1 MESRVDKETGETDEH
16 QTDEQLMAA
25 FARGSGGES
34 EAAFQSLFRRY
45 RQAVYGFFRR
55 RLGDAALAEELAQE
69 TFLALLKARGR
80 YEASALFRT
89 YLYGIAFRILKA
101 HRRKAVF
108 RAMFTGK
115 ASATGD
121 QGAGKPGHAEPA
133 QETGVEAGL
142 VLRQAVGRLDR
153 MDREIVLLREFEDLS
168 YMEIAAVLGIPVNTV
183 RSRLFR
189 ARMAL
194 RDLLT
199 EPAPIEDAKEMQRA
213 EGQA

>member
-1 MESRVDKETGETDEH
+1 MKGRVDKEARETDEH

-45 RQAVYGFFRR
+45 RQPMYGFFRR
-55 RLGDAALAEELAQE
+55 RVGDAALAEELAQE
-69 TFLALLKARGR
+69 TFLAVLKARGR
-80 YEASALFRT
+80 HEATALFRT

-101 HRRKAVF
+101 QRRKAVF
-108 RAMFTGK
+108 RAMFAGR
-115 ASATGD
+115 SSGD
-121 QGAGKPGHAEPA
+121 REAGGPRQAEPA
-133 QETGVEAGL
+133 QATGVEAGL
-142 VLRQAVGRLDR
+142 VLRQAVGRLER
-153 MDREIVLLREFEDLS
+153 MDREIVLLREYEELT
-168 YMEIAAVLGIPVNTV
+168 YTEIAEVLGIPVNTV

-199 EPAPIEDAKEMQRA
+199 EPAPIVDAKGMRRA

>member
-1 MESRVDKETGETDEH
+1 MNEMESRVDKEMGETDEH
-16 QTDEQLMAA
+16 QTDEQLMAT
-25 FARGSGGES
+25 FARGAGGES

-45 RQAVYGFFRR
+45 RQAVFGFFRR
-55 RLGDAALAEELAQE
+55 RVGDAALAEELAQE
-69 TFLALLKARGR
+69 TFLAVLKTRGR
-80 YEASALFRT
+80 YEASALVRT

-108 RAMFTGK
+108 RAMFAGK
-115 ASATGD
+115 AAE
-121 QGAGKPGHAEPA
+121 HEEPA

-142 VLRQAVGRLDR
+142 VLRQAVGRLER

-168 YMEIAAVLGIPVNTV
+168 YTEIAAVLGIPVNTV

-199 EPAPIEDAKEMQRA
+199 EPAPMVDAKGLRRA

>member
-1 MESRVDKETGETDEH
+1 LSEMDDGLAEEMGETDEH

-25 FARGSGGES
+25 FARGAGGES
-34 EAAFQSLFRRY
+34 EAAFQALFRRY

-55 RLGDAALAEELAQE
+55 RVGDAALAEELAQE
-69 TFLALLKARGR
+69 TFLAVLKARGR
-80 YEASALFRT
+80 YQASALFRT

-108 RAMFTGK
+108 RAMF
-115 ASATGD
+115 
-121 QGAGKPGHAEPA
+121 AGKSADHESDVAAGLD
-133 QETGVEAGL
+133 AGL
-142 VLRQAVGRLDR
+142 VLRQAVGRLER
-153 MDREIVLLREFEDLS
+153 MDREIVLLREYEDLS
-168 YMEIAAVLGIPVNTV
+168 YTEIAAVLEIPVNTV

-194 RDLLT
+194 RHLLT
-199 EPAPIEDAKEMQRA
+199 EPAPIVDAKGMRRA

>member
-1 MESRVDKETGETDEH
+1 LSEIDDRLTGETGETDEH

-25 FARGSGGES
+25 FASGAGGES

-45 RQAVYGFFRR
+45 RLPMYGFFRR
-55 RLGDAALAEELAQE
+55 RVGDAALAEELAQE
-69 TFLALLKARGR
+69 TFLAVLKARGR
-80 YEASALFRT
+80 YEATALFRT

-101 HRRKAVF
+101 QRRKAVF
-108 RAMFTGK
+108 RAMF
-115 ASATGD
+115 
-121 QGAGKPGHAEPA
+121 AGRSVEHVDPA
-133 QETGVEAGL
+133 QESDVAAGLDAGL

-153 MDREIVLLREFEDLS
+153 MDREIVLLREYEELT
-168 YMEIAAVLGIPVNTV
+168 YTEIAEVLGIPVNTV

-199 EPAPIEDAKEMQRA
+199 EPTPVVDAKGMRRA